1 MQAISTTAKRPS
13 VRDRGPRQATSIT
26 IVTARNSA
34 VNSIFAPDAR
44 KLVVHYNGRPNSTIL
59 EWIEM
64 PITIYGIKN
73 CDTMKKARAWL
84 DSHGVAYGFHDY
96 KTEGIAKDKLKQWSD
111 ELGWETLLNR
121 AGTTFRKLP
130 DGDREGLNERKAI
143 ALMLAQPSM
152 IKRPV
157 LDLGGKLLVGFKP
170 EIYAKEVAPS
180 GGPRGKSG

>member
-1 MQAISTTAKRPS
+1 MTTA
-13 VRDRGPRQATSIT
+13 
-26 IVTARNSA
+26 TAKKSA
-34 VNSIFAPDAR
+34 VNSIFAPDAS
-44 KLVVHYNGRPNSTIL
+44 KPAVPYNGWLNSAIAD
-59 EWIEM
+59 WIEM

-84 DSHGVAYGFHDY
+84 DSHGVAYDFHDY
-96 KTEGIAKDKLKQWSD
+96 KIEGIAKDRLKRWSD

-130 DGDREGLNERKAI
+130 DEDREGLNERKAL

-152 IKRPV
+152 IKRPM
-157 LDLGGKLLVGFKP
+157 LDLGGKLVVGFKP

-180 GGPRGKSG
+180 GRPGASKA